1 MNLNNHTH
9 QRKKIILSV
18 SSVLLVMAASFLI
31 YFIPGPT
38 TIQLYE
44 TAPGQYQTIEIT
56 PEITIDLDGAS
67 SVAVKKSQPIQ
78 VELLRGEV
86 YFVVHAAQKNSD
98 QLEVILGN
106 ARIKHIGTRFVI
118 RMEKNGGIIAVS
130 EGQVELQIG
139 NLNRVIGA
147 GKQISFNATTIIGEA
162 SITATDIAP
171 WRQRHQK

>member
-1 MNLNNHTH
+1 MH
-9 QRKKIILSV
+9 QRRKVILSV
-18 SSVLLVMAASFLI
+18 FSVLLVIAASFLI
-31 YFIPGPT
+31 YFIPHPT

-44 TAPGQYQTIEIT
+44 TTPGQYQTIEIT
-56 PEITIDLDGAS
+56 PEIIIDLNDAS

-78 VELLRGEV
+78 VELLRGEA
-86 YFVVHAAQKNSD
+86 YFDVHTTQND

-118 RMEKNGGIIAVS
+118 RMEKNGGVIAVN

-139 NLNRVIGA
+139 NLNQVIGA
-147 GKQISFNATTIIGEA
+147 GRQTSFNATTIVGEA
-162 SITATDIAP
+162 SISPAEIAP